1 MFYKV
6 VYHNV
11 QEKKREVFLM
21 SVFEDQIPKWE
32 NCLEPS
38 DEIQAYDRT
47 YKLIKDRLLRAVI
60 ERSKRLI
67 SIE

>member
-1 MFYKV
+1 MMFYKV

-32 NCLEPS
+32 NCLEPN
-38 DEIQAYDRT
+38 DEI
-47 YKLIKDRLLRAVI
+47 
-60 ERSKRLI
+60 
-67 SIE
+67 